1 MVNVIKRFFFFL
13 FLATLFAPLSAIL
26 LGGCREASHTGRRS
40 EPDTLAVG
48 FESTPGRLDPRYSTD
63 AFAGRLGGL
72 LFASLTRLGPNG
84 EFQPYLARRWSW
96 EDERTC
102 VFDLADGFAFAD
114 GRGVTAADVAATYA
128 SVLDPGSGS
137 PRRATLTG
145 VVTVVAEGRSRV
157 RFHLSAPDAAFFEGT
172 TLGILSEGQAQSQ
185 AVADSALL
193 ASGPYRIAEID
204 RHRGLRLEANPG
216 FSASSVSIPR
226 IQVRIVPDSLT
237 RVLELRSGTLDLVQ
251 SAIDPD
257 TVDWL
262 AEHEP
267 SLTITRSPASNLQ
280 YLGMNLDHPP
290 LADRRVR
297 RAIAHALDRS
307 ALVDHLMAG
316 QARIADSFLPP
327 EHWSHTDRVR
337 RYDQSLGRSVAL
349 LDAAGWRDPDGNG
362 PLVRFT
368 LSYKTTTDDLARR
381 IAEAIAYQLARVG
394 IDLEIRSYDWGT
406 FFADVRAGNFHL
418 YSLQWVGIGDPDI
431 LRQVLH
437 SEMRPPDGTN
447 RGGFEDR
454 ATDRLTERARSLID
468 PARRRELY
476 ARVERRAS
484 RLLPYVPLWW
494 PDRVVVSSR
503 RLVGFEPHP
512 SGDLGGLLRAELRP
526 TPGGG

>member
-1 MVNVIKRFFFFL
+1 MLNVIKRFFYFP
-13 FLATLFAPLSAIL
+13 FLATLLAPLLATLI
-26 LGGCREASHTGRRS
+26 GACREGPHTERHGQT
-40 EPDTLAVG
+40 DALAVG

-63 AFAGRLGGL
+63 AFAGRVGGL

-128 SVLDPGSGS
+128 SVLAPGSGS

-145 VVTVVAEGRSRV
+145 VASVVAEGSARV
-157 RFHLSAPDAAFFEGT
+157 RFHLAAPDAAFFEGT
-172 TLGILSEGQAQSQ
+172 TLGVLAEGQAKSQ
-185 AVADSALL
+185 ALADSALL
-193 ASGPYRIAEID
+193 ASGPYRIGEID

-216 FSASSVSIPR
+216 FSASPVSIPR
-226 IQVRIVPDSLT
+226 IHVRVVPDSLT

-297 RAIAHALDRS
+297 RAIAHALDR
-307 ALVDHLMAG
+307 ADLVEHLMSG
-316 QARIADSFLPP
+316 QARVADSFLPP
-327 EHWSHTDRVR
+327 EHWAHTDRVR
-337 RYDQSLGRSVAL
+337 RYDQSLGRSLAL
-349 LDAAGWRDPDGNG
+349 LDSAGWHDPDGNG

-406 FFADVRAGNFHL
+406 FFADIRAGHFHL

-437 SEMRPPDGTN
+437 SGMRPPNGVN
-447 RGGFEDR
+447 RGGYEDA
-454 ATDRLTERARSLID
+454 ATDRLTDRARSLID
-468 PARRRELY
+468 PSRRRDLY
-476 ARVERRAS
+476 ARVERRSS
-484 RLLPYVPLWW
+484 RMLPYIPLWW

-512 SGDLGGLLRAELRP
+512 SGDLVGLLRAELRP
-526 TPGGG
+526 FRSRD